1 VGPEGFRP
9 AAVICGGRVTAQRMM
24 AGQVVAG
31 RVAVGGGEG
40 FGPTPTIATDTH
52 GTTRKTARGGRIVTD
67 SLIRTT

>member
-1 VGPEGFRP
+1 M
-9 AAVICGGRVTAQRMM
+9 TAQRMM
-24 AGQVVAG
+24 AERVVAG

>member
-1 VGPEGFRP
+1 MM
-9 AAVICGGRVTAQRMM
+9 AQRMM
-24 AGQVVAG
+24 AGRVVAGQVVAG

-40 FGPTPTIATDTH
+40 FGPTPTIATDTR